1 MPCDRL
7 RSGVNSSGDVK
18 LSVTDFLVKAS
29 GLALLEIPQVN
40 SSWMDSY
47 IRQYNSADVS
57 VAVSTEGGLIT
68 PIITGVENKVRER
81 ERESEGRWEKIAL

>member
-1 MPCDRL
+1 M
-7 RSGVNSSGDVK
+7 K

-81 ERESEGRWEKIAL
+81 EREGGKMGKNRIVASYGRDKILLVFP

>member
-1 MPCDRL
+1 M
-7 RSGVNSSGDVK
+7 K

-81 ERESEGRWEKIAL
+81 ERGRKGRLEKITL